1 MSFKIKI
8 NRKKSTPIVIISG
21 DVTGDHVRTIS
32 SRLNALH
39 NENWATIAID
49 LSNTTFID
57 SHGLGVFV
65 YFWRQ
70 LEQEKRRLVFLKPQG
85 FILELFA
92 GTNLD
97 KVFTIIETD
106 EDL

>member
-1 MSFKIKI
+1 MNFKLKI
-8 NRKKSTPIVIISG
+8 NRKKSTPIVVISG
-21 DVTGDHVRTIS
+21 DIIGDHVGKLS

-39 NENWATIAID
+39 HENCATIAID
-49 LSNTTFID
+49 LSNTTFLD

-70 LEQEKRRLVFLKPQG
+70 LEQEKRHLVFLKPQG

-97 KVFTIIETD
+97 KVFTILETD
-106 EDL
+106 EGL